1 MTNLLRMDTDSV
13 GSVVQLFYSA
23 FGSLRQQLS
32 DTNTQLL
39 SVAWD
44 SPSRDDF
51 INDYQLL
58 TAHLQQLFD
67 EGESLAVR
75 LEEEKKRWEEMASY
89 LGGSSD
95 PADDLPGYWDRIDNA
110 LDYLQIGRSLS
121 AIDVAVIHSTKRVG
135 VAAIHGSKAFKKFIL
150 GLKPGTTVMGAEKY
164 FKTVDDFGTIAKI
177 GKNCEIGP
185 FELLGFAA
193 NWADDSQRYSAEG
206 TGMVAAS
213 GVYNALFTVATTTLG
228 TAIGSGLGAWIG
240 GTLGTLI
247 FPGAGTVIGA
257 AAGTFLVKSI
267 VGFGVDRGVEAI
279 MQIEGSNGATLE
291 DSVTRGIYNIGDF
304 AYKQIEGFSSWVQDG
319 GLASPY

>member
-13 GSVVQLFYSA
+13 GNVVQLFYSA

-51 INDYQLL
+51 INDYQLV

-95 PADDLPGYWDRIDNA
+95 PVDNLPGYGGYISVA
-110 LDYLQIGRSLS
+110 LDALKLGSMIPAGT
-121 AIDVAVIHSTKRVG
+121 AVHFKRAGIFSVY
-135 VAAIHGSKAFKKFIL
+135 GSRAFKKWHL
-150 GLKPGTTVMGAEKY
+150 GLKPGTTVMGVKKY
-164 FKTVDDFGTIAKI
+164 IKSVDTPSLFDF
-177 GKNCEIGP
+177 
-185 FELLGFAA
+185 LGFVVNFAEDA
-193 NWADDSQRYSAEG
+193 QRYESEG
-206 TGMVAAS
+206 AGMIVAS
-213 GVYNALFTVATTTLG
+213 GVYNAVFTGVTTVIG
-228 TAIGSGLGAWIG
+228 GAIGGVV
-240 GTLGTLI
+240 GTLI
-247 FPGAGTVIGA
+247 FPGGGTAVGVVV
-257 AAGTFLVKSI
+257 GTLLVKSALGI
-267 VGFGVDRGVEAI
+267 AVDRGAEAI